1 MMDRPTETQTRADF
15 WDEDVH
21 RHWYP
26 DSEPYAPADVLLQYL
41 KNGWNLEK
49 LVAVETVYYAGYRR
63 SDIYYFTLERDSQT
77 VEMPILATPA
87 VFKVIEQ
94 NRLTTLRINVDRE
107 SPGSQAYS
115 SQSRQSSLSPESKL
129 L

>member
-1 MMDRPTETQTRADF
+1 MDRPTVKQSRIDF

-21 RHWYP
+21 RHWSP

-63 SDIYYFTLERDSQT
+63 SDIYYFTLEHDGQSI
-77 VEMPILATPA
+77 EMPILANPA
-87 VFKVIEQ
+87 VFRVIEQ

-107 SPGSQAYS
+107 SLGSQAYS
-115 SQSRQSSLSPESKL
+115 KQSSRSPEGKL